1 MDLNNLII
9 LSITLLSLLFIFKK
23 FNFLVD
29 NVFFSDHK
37 KIGIK
42 NKSPIILG
50 GIYLTFCTIFL
61 APEIYNILKIICIF
75 ALFLGLSSD
84 KNYLTNPLIRLL
96 LQILILLVLIFYENL
111 QIRSISID
119 FFNNFLE
126 IKFFNIFFTLFFLQY
141 F

>member
-29 NVFFSDHK
+29 NIFSDHK

-50 GIYLTFCTIFL
+50 GIC
-61 APEIYNILKIICIF
+61 
-75 ALFLGLSSD
+75 
-84 KNYLTNPLIRLL
+84 
-96 LQILILLVLIFYENL
+96 
-111 QIRSISID
+111 
-119 FFNNFLE
+119 
-126 IKFFNIFFTLFFLQY
+126 
-141 F
+141 